1 MITTKNILI
10 VLVVVVALY
19 LYTKKSAVEVVVE
32 SVEGVENETI
42 KIDYSKFKAYSNV
55 IADWATFAQ
64 AIKSNLTRGGSV
76 EEYEAIVNKVRG
88 FLKGH
93 NIEAKGWNVKL
104 LTPAIVAYLANDGRV
119 DNEIL
124 LSELRN

>member
-19 LYTKKSAVEVVVE
+19 LYTRKQAVEVVVE
-32 SVEGVENETI
+32 SIEGIENETI

-88 FLKGH
+88 FFKGH

-104 LTPAIVAYLANDGRV
+104 LTAPIVQYLASDGRV